1 MDDTRED
8 FQRPG
13 TSGTKRKK
21 SRTPSPDTDEL
32 KRLKKMKQI
41 QDLVVKEEEKYV
53 AEPLDPDLFEWDPK

>member
-1 MDDTRED
+1 MDDTRKD

-13 TSGTKRKK
+13 TSGTKRK
-21 SRTPSPDTDEL
+21 SRTPSPDTEEL

-53 AEPLDPDLFEWDPK
+53 KEPLDPDLFEWDPK